1 MILGTAWKKILMRSG
16 VALGAVCAFCACV
29 YLSQPVSCGCSNDDL
44 IFQTVLPVQTQ
55 EESNVPQE
63 KVVYLTFDDGPS
75 KVTEQILDTL
85 KEKNAVA
92 TFFVMAD
99 ENNDKFLPILK
110 RTVAEGHCV
119 ALHTCSHSYKKIY
132 ASPEAFWQD
141 INELSEKLT
150 PYGCGGSMIL
160 RFPGGSTN
168 TVSRRYG
175 GSDIMKTLMRQ
186 AEEKGYRYVDW
197 NVCAEDAVGGSK
209 SPETIYNNII
219 HDVDKKSTCVVLM
232 HDAKTNQ
239 ATADALPD
247 IIDWFRNTGFRFD
260 TVEHL
265 EKQI

>member
-1 MILGTAWKKILMRSG
+1 MEVSLKKILLRSG
-16 VALGAVCAFCACV
+16 VALGAAFAFCACV
-29 YLSQPVSCGCSNDDL
+29 YVSQSAEYGCRAEDL
-44 IFQTVLPVQTQ
+44 ILQTVLPVQAQKDTA
-55 EESNVPQE
+55 VPNDE

-75 KVTEQILDTL
+75 KVTEQVLDTL
-85 KEKNAVA
+85 KEKKVPA

-99 ENNDKFLPILK
+99 EHNENYLPILQ
-110 RTVAEGHCV
+110 RTTSEGHVV

-141 INELSEKLT
+141 ISELTEKLT

-175 GSDIMKTLMRQ
+175 GSDIMKTLMQQ
-186 AEEKGYRYVDW
+186 ATEKGYQYYDW
-197 NVCAEDAVGGSK
+197 NVCADDSVGGSK

-219 HDVDKKSTCVVLM
+219 HDVDDKTSCVVLM
-232 HDAKTNQ
+232 HDSKSNQ

-247 IIDWFRNTGFRFD
+247 IIDWFQGAGFRFD
-260 TVEHL
+260 TIDHL
-265 EKQI
+265 QKQI

>member
-1 MILGTAWKKILMRSG
+1 
-16 VALGAVCAFCACV
+16 
-29 YLSQPVSCGCSNDDL
+29 
-44 IFQTVLPVQTQ
+44 
-55 EESNVPQE
+55 
-63 KVVYLTFDDGPS
+63 
-75 KVTEQILDTL
+75 
-85 KEKNAVA
+85 
-92 TFFVMAD
+92 
-99 ENNDKFLPILK
+99 
-110 RTVAEGHCV
+110 
-119 ALHTCSHSYKKIY
+119 
-132 ASPEAFWQD
+132 
-141 INELSEKLT
+141 
-150 PYGCGGSMIL
+150 MIL

-219 HDVDKKSTCVVLM
+219 HDVDKKNTCVVLM